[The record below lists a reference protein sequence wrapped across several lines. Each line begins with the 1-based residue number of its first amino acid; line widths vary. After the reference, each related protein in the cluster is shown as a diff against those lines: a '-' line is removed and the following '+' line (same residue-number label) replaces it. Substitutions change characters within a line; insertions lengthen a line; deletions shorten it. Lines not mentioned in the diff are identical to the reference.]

1 MTQDKFQG
9 ATEASQPA
17 TIQEQYT
24 RPTVAVII
32 PCFKVA
38 AHIETVVRNL
48 KDRVDHIFVVDDKCP
63 QNSGQIIAKEFSG
76 QNVTVIFHEVNQ
88 GVGGAMMT
96 GYKAAAE
103 NYDILVKM
111 DGDDQMDPL
120 HLNELIAPVILK
132 DADYAKG
139 NRFHAPSFLNQMPK
153 IRIFGN
159 AMLSFL
165 NKMSSG
171 YWKLM
176 DPTNGYTCLDAKVV
190 NMLDFDKIDRRFFFE
205 SDMIFQLG
213 LIRAVIVDVPIP
225 ARYGDEV
232 SNLSARKVL
241 LPFFRKHLTNFC
253 SRFFY
258 QYVLRDF
265 NIATIWTLFG
275 VLMFGFG
282 VVLGS
287 TYLVRAFATG
297 EPTALGIIMMSAIN
311 VTIGLQF
318 LLSALAYD
326 INAEPSRAIARYL
339 RQPPGAGR

>member
-1 MTQDKFQG
+1 MKRALTKPLEYGDKEGSQ
-9 ATEASQPA
+9 ASS
-17 TIQEQYT
+17 
-24 RPTVAVII
+24 RPRIAIII
-32 PCFKVA
+32 PCYRVRV
-38 AHIETVVRNL
+38 HIETVVANV
-48 KDRVDHIFVVDDKCP
+48 KDRVDHVFVVDDKCP
-63 QNSGQIIAKEFSG
+63 ESSGAFVAERFAG
-76 QNVTVIFHEVNQ
+76 TNVTVIFHETNQ

-111 DGDDQMDPL
+111 DGDDQMDPQ
-120 HLNELIAPVILK
+120 HLNELIAPVVLQ
-132 DADYAKG
+132 DADYSKG

-190 NMLDFDKIDRRFFFE
+190 NMIDFDKIDRRFFFE

-213 LIRAVIVDVPIP
+213 LIRAVIIDVPIP

-241 LPFFRKHLTNFC
+241 VPFFRKHLTNFC

-297 EPTALGIIMMSAIN
+297 EQTALGIIMMSAIN

-339 RQPPGAGR
+339 HQPPGAGR

>member
-1 MTQDKFQG
+1 MKRDL
-9 ATEASQPA
+9 TEPVGVIGKMADRVPS
-17 TIQEQYT
+17 
-24 RPTVAVII
+24 RPTIAVII
-32 PCFKVA
+32 PCYRVR
-38 AHIETVVRNL
+38 AHIEAVVANV
-48 KDRVDHIFVVDDKCP
+48 KDCVDHVFVIDDKCP
-63 QNSGQIIAKEFSG
+63 ENSGALVAERFVG
-76 QNVTVIFHEVNQ
+76 ANVTVITHEVNQ

-96 GYKAAAE
+96 GYRAAAGD
-103 NYDILVKM
+103 YDLLVKM
-111 DGDDQMDPL
+111 DGDDQMDPDFL
-120 HLNELIAPVILK
+120 DVLTAPVRLH

-139 NRFHAPSFLNQMPK
+139 NRFHAPTYLKQMPK

-159 AMLSFL
+159 AMLSFM

-190 NMLDFDKIDRRFFFE
+190 GKLDFDRIDRRFFFE

-213 LIRAVIVDVPIP
+213 LIRAVIADVPIP

-241 LPFFRKHLTNFC
+241 FPFLRKHLANFC

-282 VVLGS
+282 VGLGS
-287 TYLVRAFATG
+287 LYLVRAFMTG

-326 INAEPSRAIARYL
+326 INAEPTRAIARYL
-339 RQPPGAGR
+339 RRPTSEGR